1 MKTKHT
7 LMALLAAYLISAN
20 AVQANWDTNTA
31 VMLATASEC
40 AYRVTSERQR
50 DDDRINVLKCLKDA
64 ADENPESLR
73 EAFSRLNIHSVEVF
87 SSPGSSGN
95 GGAEIDAAILL
106 KIPNGAIIAF
116 RGTEPN
122 KSDWLNNLKLFRF
135 HDLDRNTR
143 ELLFEKGRHAGFE
156 RSLRSLHE
164 KILQDQEIWQPFKN
178 QAQGTLYLTGHS
190 KGGALATGATVDFR
204 EDFTGEVITYTFAAP
219 RFFTAR
225 GEQISKG
232 FNKESNKESR
242 PDIFDNLWRFEYQYD
257 FVPHVPLGKVT
268 YDILLEK
275 LNNIPE
281 TLLPEEISQLKE
293 SLRTWVEDN
302 NVNFVP
308 VGKLMYANYQN
319 ELRGENLS
327 ASYPER
333 FKDVAGKLGRKV
345 LELILHPGEAK
356 EIVKNPAKSSFFIG
370 QHAQYL
376 PYLKELSSNQAAIAR
391 PE

>member
-1 MKTKHT
+1 M
-7 LMALLAAYLISAN
+7 M
-20 AVQANWDTNTA
+20 D
-31 VMLATASEC
+31 
-40 AYRVTSERQR
+40 
-50 DDDRINVLKCLKDA
+50 
-64 ADENPESLR
+64 
-73 EAFSRLNIHSVEVF
+73 
-87 SSPGSSGN
+87 
-95 GGAEIDAAILL
+95 
-106 KIPNGAIIAF
+106 
-116 RGTEPN
+116 
-122 KSDWLNNLKLFRF
+122 
-135 HDLDRNTR
+135 
-143 ELLFEKGRHAGFE
+143 
-156 RSLRSLHE
+156 
-164 KILQDQEIWQPFKN
+164 
-178 QAQGTLYLTGHS
+178 
-190 KGGALATGATVDFR
+190 
-204 EDFTGEVITYTFAAP
+204 
-219 RFFTAR
+219 
-225 GEQISKG
+225 
-232 FNKESNKESR
+232 NKESNKESR

-293 SLRTWVEDN
+293 SLRTWLEGN

-356 EIVKNPAKSSFFIG
+356 EIVKNPTKSSFFIE

-376 PYLKELSSNQAAIAR
+376 PYLKDLSSNQAAIAH

>member
-50 DDDRINVLKCLKDA
+50 DDDRINVLKCLTDA

-116 RGTEPN
+116 RGTKPN

-143 ELLFEKGRHAGFE
+143 ELLFEKGRHAGFAN
-156 RSLRSLHE
+156 SLETLRN
-164 KILQDQEIWQPFKN
+164 KILQDQKIWQPFKN

-204 EDFTGEVITYTFAAP
+204 KDFTRIVTYTFAAP
-219 RFFTAR
+219 RFFTAHGKMINER
-225 GEQISKG
+225 
-232 FNKESNKESR
+232 
-242 PDIFDNLWRFEYQYD
+242 DIAGVFDNLWRFEYQYD

-308 VGKLMYANYQN
+308 VGKLRYVNYQN

-356 EIVKNPAKSSFFIG
+356 EIVKNPTKSSFFIG

-376 PYLKELSSNQAAIAR
+376 PYLKELSSNQAAIAH

>member
-1 MKTKHT
+1 METKHT

-50 DDDRINVLKCLKDA
+50 DADRINVLNCLKDA
-64 ADENPESLR
+64 ATENPESLR

-122 KSDWLNNLKLFRF
+122 KSDWLNNFKLFRP
-135 HDLDRNTR
+135 HDLDPNTW
-143 ELLFEKGRHAGFE
+143 ELLYEKGRHAGFE

-164 KILQDQEIWQPFKN
+164 KILQDKNIWQPFAG
-178 QAQGTLYLTGHS
+178 QAQEVLYLTGHS

-219 RFFTAR
+219 RFFTAH

-232 FNKESNKESR
+232 FNKESKKKSR

-275 LNNIPE
+275 LDEIPG

-293 SLRTWVEDN
+293 SLRTWLEGN

-333 FKDVAGKLGRKV
+333 FRDVASKLGRRI
-345 LELILHPGEAK
+345 LESIRHPSEAK
-356 EIVKNPAKSSFFIG
+356 EIVKNPTKSSFFVG

-376 PYLKELSSNQAAIAR
+376 PYLKELSRQQAAIAH

>member
-1 MKTKHT
+1 MFLNTATGFEKFFLIIFKERIMKTKHT

-40 AYRVTSERQR
+40 AYRVTNERQR
-50 DDDRINVLKCLKDA
+50 DADRINVLNCLKDA
-64 ADENPESLR
+64 ATENPESLR

-87 SSPGSSGN
+87 SSPGSSEN

-143 ELLFEKGRHAGFE
+143 ELLFEKGRHAGFAN
-156 RSLRSLHE
+156 SLETLRN
-164 KILQDQEIWQPFKN
+164 KILQDQKIWQPFKN

-232 FNKESNKESR
+232 FTKQPPAKAGG
-242 PDIFDNLWRFEYQYD
+242 FE
-257 FVPHVPLGKVT
+257 
-268 YDILLEK
+268 
-275 LNNIPE
+275 
-281 TLLPEEISQLKE
+281 
-293 SLRTWVEDN
+293 LRTESPDTRRLN
-302 NVNFVP
+302 D
-308 VGKLMYANYQN
+308 
-319 ELRGENLS
+319 
-327 ASYPER
+327 ASYS
-333 FKDVAGKLGRKV
+333 GSILKL
-345 LELILHPGEAK
+345 
-356 EIVKNPAKSSFFIG
+356 SFGFG
-370 QHAQYL
+370 S
-376 PYLKELSSNQAAIAR
+376 K
-391 PE
+391 

>member
-40 AYRVTSERQR
+40 AYRVTNERQR
-50 DDDRINVLKCLKDA
+50 DADRINVLNCLKDA
-64 ADENPESLR
+64 ATENPESLR

-95 GGAEIDAAILL
+95 GSAEIDAAILL

-143 ELLFEKGRHAGFE
+143 ELLFEKGRHAGFAN
-156 RSLRSLHE
+156 SLETLRN
-164 KILQDQEIWQPFKN
+164 KILQDQKIWQPFKN

-204 EDFTGEVITYTFAAP
+204 KDFTRIVTYTFEAP
-219 RFFTAR
+219 RFFTAH
-225 GEQISKG
+225 GKKINEDAIAG
-232 FNKESNKESR
+232 V
-242 PDIFDNLWRFEYQYD
+242 FDNLWRFEYQYD

-275 LNNIPE
+275 LDEIPG
-281 TLLPEEISQLKE
+281 TLLPEEIFQLKE
-293 SLRTWVEDN
+293 SLRTWVEGN

-356 EIVKNPAKSSFFIG
+356 EIVKNPTKSSFFIE

>member
-1 MKTKHT
+1 MRNI
-7 LMALLAAYLISAN
+7 LE
-20 AVQANWDTNTA
+20 WDTNTA

-40 AYRVTSERQR
+40 AYQLTSENRKEEDRRNALDCLRGAAR
-50 DDDRINVLKCLKDA
+50 D
-64 ADENPESLR
+64 NPESLGGV
-73 EAFSRLNIHSVEVF
+73 FSRLDSRSIAVF
-87 SSPGSSGN
+87 YSGRSRTDSED
-95 GGAEIDAAILL
+95 EINAAILM

-122 KSDWLNNLKLFRF
+122 KSDWLNNFKLFSS
-135 HDLDRNTR
+135 HDLDPDTR
-143 ELLFEKGRHAGFE
+143 ELLYEKGRHAGFE
-156 RSLRSLHE
+156 RSLRSLYE

-232 FNKESNKESR
+232 FNKESKKESR

-268 YDILLEK
+268 YDILLKK
-275 LNNIPE
+275 LDEIPG
-281 TLLPEEISQLKE
+281 TLLPEEIFQLKE
-293 SLRTWVEDN
+293 WLRTLVEGN

-308 VGKLMYANYQN
+308 VGKLMYVNYEN

-333 FKDVAGKLGRKV
+333 FKDVASKLGRRV
-345 LELILHPGEAK
+345 LESIRHPSEAK
-356 EIVKNPAKSSFFIG
+356 EIVRNPAKSSFFIG

-376 PYLKELSSNQAAIAR
+376 PYLKELSSR
-391 PE
+391 